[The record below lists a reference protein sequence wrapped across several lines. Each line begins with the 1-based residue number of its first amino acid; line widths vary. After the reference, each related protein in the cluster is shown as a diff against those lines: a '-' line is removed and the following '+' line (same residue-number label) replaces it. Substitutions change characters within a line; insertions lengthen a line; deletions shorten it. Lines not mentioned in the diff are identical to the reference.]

1 MYLHENEELFKNII
15 ERTKENTGF
24 DLEIIEKDYY
34 VTMILQLIVK
44 KSLGLGD
51 VVFKG
56 GTSLSKCHKVID
68 RFSED
73 IDITFTEHLG
83 DKRRKKLKYDVM
95 KNLSDELNIP
105 ITNWNQIQSNRDLNA
120 YSFYYKP
127 LFNENYDALI
137 KGVKV
142 ETALASYSFPTEA
155 MLISSYVGDF
165 LLKTQPEL
173 AKRHC
178 LEPFE
183 MKTQSLSRT
192 FIDKVYATCDY
203 YLQGKTQRLSRHIY
217 DLHKI
222 FPRMKFDDEFKRLVK
237 EVKALR
243 AQMDICPS
251 AKPGVNVSQLIQKY
265 CTEDFYKAD
274 FEIIT
279 DTLINEDISYSKV
292 IETMLKIASFDF
304 W

>member
-1 MYLHENEELFKNII
+1 MYLHENEDLFKKII
-15 ERTKENTGF
+15 ENTKEQIG
-24 DLEIIEKDYY
+24 LSSPVIEKDYY
-34 VTMILQLIVK
+34 VTMILRLISK
-44 KSLGLGD
+44 KSVGLGD

-83 DKRRKKLKYDVM
+83 EKRRKKLKYDVM
-95 KNLSDELNIP
+95 KALSEELRLP
-105 ITNWNQIQSNRDLNA
+105 IKNWEYVQSDRDLNSYLFD
-120 YSFYYKP
+120 YSTIFETSDEK
-127 LFNENYDALI
+127 LRE
-137 KGVKV
+137 GVKV
-142 ETALASYSFPTEA
+142 ETALASYSFPTET

-165 LLKTQPEL
+165 LLETQPKL

-203 YLQGKTQRLSRHIY
+203 YLQGKTRRLSRHIY

-265 CTEDFYKAD
+265 CSEDFYKAD

-279 DTLINEDISYSKV
+279 DTLINEEISYSKV
-292 IETMLKIASFDF
+292 IETMIKIASFDF

>member
-1 MYLHENEELFKNII
+1 M
-15 ERTKENTGF
+15 
-24 DLEIIEKDYY
+24 
-34 VTMILQLIVK
+34 
-44 KSLGLGD
+44 
-51 VVFKG
+51 
-56 GTSLSKCHKVID
+56 
-68 RFSED
+68 
-73 IDITFTEHLG
+73 
-83 DKRRKKLKYDVM
+83 
-95 KNLSDELNIP
+95 
-105 ITNWNQIQSNRDLNA
+105 
-120 YSFYYKP
+120 
-127 LFNENYDALI
+127 
-137 KGVKV
+137 
-142 ETALASYSFPTEA
+142 
-155 MLISSYVGDF
+155 
-165 LLKTQPEL
+165 
-173 AKRHC
+173 
-178 LEPFE
+178 
-183 MKTQSLSRT
+183 
-192 FIDKVYATCDY
+192 
-203 YLQGKTQRLSRHIY
+203 Y

>member
-1 MYLHENEELFKNII
+1 MYLHENEELFKKII
-15 ERTKENTGF
+15 ENTKEQVG
-24 DLEIIEKDYY
+24 LSSPVIEKDYY
-34 VTMILQLIVK
+34 VTMILRLISK
-44 KSLGLGD
+44 KTVGLGD

-56 GTSLSKCHKVID
+56 GTSLSKCHKVIN

-83 DKRRKKLKYDVM
+83 EKRRKKLKYDVM
-95 KNLSDELNIP
+95 KALSEELRLP
-105 ITNWNQIQSNRDLNA
+105 IKNWEYVQSDRDLNS
-120 YSFYYKP
+120 Y
-127 LFNENYDALI
+127 LFDYTTIFETSDENLRE
-137 KGVKV
+137 GVKV
-142 ETALASYSFPTEA
+142 ETALASYSFPTET

-165 LLKTQPEL
+165 LLKTQSEL

-203 YLQGKTQRLSRHIY
+203 YLQGKTRRLSRHIY

-237 EVKALR
+237 EVRALR
-243 AQMDICPS
+243 TQMDICPS

-265 CTEDFYKAD
+265 CAEDFYKAD

-292 IETMLKIASFDF
+292 IETMLKITSFDF